1 MRKILPICVIGVLI
15 LSGFG
20 AVALNSDVKKLNSE
34 TIEIEASGNEKLDFT
49 HSVLGEFGT
58 ATWCGYCRYAH
69 GALKE
74 LWAEGELDFYYVTL
88 VCDKN
93 GKASSRASQL
103 GLTGYPTLFWDGGY
117 RKDVGA
123 GSVPAAKASYTYSI
137 NSCGSRSV
145 KDIDASVSVSWLGGT
160 SMNVDVSVE
169 NNEGSTYDGYI
180 RAYIVEIESS
190 MEWRDTG
197 GVLYTMAFLDY
208 AFDESISI
216 SGGGTWSDS
225 TTWDGS
231 SHGYN
236 SISEDNIMVIAAIFS
251 SNYVDE
257 TVAATPGSGGA
268 PNKPSPPNGPSEG
281 AVDVEYEF
289 STETEDPQGDDV
301 YYLFHW
307 GDGTDSGWLGPYPSG
322 TQQSASHTWDEEGDY
337 RIKVKAKDENGAESV
352 WSNTHTIKIY
362 AGAGIDI
369 STIKGG
375 LFRVSTKIRNP
386 GILEASN
393 IEWTITLEGGTILL
407 GKESNGEISSIL
419 AGEDTTVNSKFI
431 LGFGSTRVYVNA
443 EIPDG
448 PSDSYSKG
456 ATVILFYIKVNPGS
470 GI

>member
-1 MRKILPICVIGVLI
+1 MRKILSICVIGVLL

-34 TIEIEASGNEKLDFT
+34 TIEIETSGIQKLDFT
-49 HSVLGEFGT
+49 HSVLGEYGT

-74 LWAEGELDFYYVTL
+74 LWAEGELDFYYVSL

-123 GSVPAAKASYTYSI
+123 GSVAGAKAAYTYSI

-145 KDIDASVSVSWLGGT
+145 KDIDASISVSWLGGT
-160 SMNVDVSVE
+160 KINVDVSVE
-169 NNEGSTYDGYI
+169 NNEGSTYNGYI
-180 RAYIVEIESS
+180 RAYIVELESS
-190 MEWRDTG
+190 MGWIDSG
-197 GVLYTMAFLDY
+197 GVTYTMAFLDY
-208 AFDESISI
+208 AFDESISM
-216 SGGGTWSDS
+216 SGGGSWSDS

-231 SHGYN
+231 SHGFN
-236 SISEDNIMVIAAIFS
+236 SVSEDNIMVIAAIFS

-268 PNKPSPPNGPSEG
+268 PNKPSSPDGPSEG

-289 STETEDPQGDDV
+289 STKTKDPQGDDV
-301 YYLFHW
+301 YYLFQW
-307 GDGTDSGWLGPYPSG
+307 GDGTDSGWLGPFPSD
-322 TQQSASHTWDEEGDY
+322 TQQSASHTWDEEGEY

-375 LFRVSTKIRNP
+375 LLRVSTKIRNP

-407 GKESNGEISSIL
+407 GKESNGKISSL
-419 AGEDTTVNSKFI
+419 SAGEDTTVNSKFI
-431 LGFGSTRVYVNA
+431 LGFGSTRVHVNA